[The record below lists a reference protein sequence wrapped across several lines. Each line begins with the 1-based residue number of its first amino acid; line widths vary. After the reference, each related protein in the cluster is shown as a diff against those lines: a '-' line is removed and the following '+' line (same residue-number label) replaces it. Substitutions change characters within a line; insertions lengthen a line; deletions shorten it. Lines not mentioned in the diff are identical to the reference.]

1 MILKKLFLI
10 IIVLSISFS
19 AMGNKIVN
27 DNRIVNGVVLNVN
40 YKHNLIIINLGKED
54 GVEKNMEFFIYREKK
69 LLGKVAV
76 EEVFEDMSSCA
87 ILPWYK
93 NEEMKINDGV
103 MKP

>member
-1 MILKKLFLI
+1 
-10 IIVLSISFS
+10 
-19 AMGNKIVN
+19 
-27 DNRIVNGVVLNVN
+27 
-40 YKHNLIIINLGKED
+40 
-54 GVEKNMEFFIYREKK
+54 MEFFIYREKK